1 MAYALHEQAS
11 QETLVSLLQL
21 DPAPI
26 ESPYAEDEKDLQF
39 SPEDDAE
46 HTKPTTAGSPTPLG
60 LSRSNSHASHNSI
73 YYLTRIQKYSS
84 YLIPVFTTIHLANTS
99 LIPLITRSVPA
110 SETYLLQA
118 RELYQT
124 TLTEP
129 LLVTLPIAAHIASG
143 LALRLIRRSQNLARY
158 GGSTPGMYALARSR
172 TNSPSRHGDGNSS
185 SSNTRSHRHDASN
198 ARGKPQALR
207 IWPPLSWIATS
218 GYVLAGLVAAHA
230 CVNRLLP
237 LYVEGDS
244 ANIGLAYVAHGFARH
259 PFVSWTAYVAL
270 VAATAG
276 HTVWGAARWAGIA
289 PVAMGWRGAG
299 PRVEDKSVRRRRRR
313 AWWGVQGAVVAVAA
327 LWAAGGLGVVARGG
341 PTHGWVGKVYDSIY
355 DVLPW

>member
-1 MAYALHEQAS
+1 MAPNPHALHEHAS

-26 ESPYAEDEKDLQF
+26 ESPYAEDEKDLPPLPQDADL
-39 SPEDDAE
+39 EDSN
-46 HTKPTTAGSPTPLG
+46 TSTISGLPTPLG
-60 LSRSNSHASHNSI
+60 LSRSNSYGGGHGSI

-84 YLIPVFTTIHLANTS
+84 YLIPVFTTIHFANTS
-99 LIPLITRSVPA
+99 LIPLLTRSVPA
-110 SETYLLQA
+110 SETYLLQS

-124 TLTEP
+124 TFTEP

-143 LALRLIRRSQNLARY
+143 LALRLLRRAQNLARY

-172 TNSPSRHGDGNSS
+172 TNSPSRQSQVPAG
-185 SSNTRSHRHDASN
+185 RP
-198 ARGKPQALR
+198 KALR

-218 GYVLAGLVAAHA
+218 GYALAALVAGHVA
-230 CVNRLLP
+230 VNRLLP

-244 ANIGLAYVAHGFARH
+244 SNIGLAYVSHGFARH
-259 PFVSWTAYVAL
+259 PVVSWLAYTAL
-270 VAATAG
+270 IAATAG

-299 PRVEDKSVRRRRRR
+299 PRVEDKKDRRRRRR

-341 PTHGWVGKVYDSIY
+341 LTHGWVGKVYDGIL
-355 DVLPW
+355 DALPF

>member
-1 MAYALHEQAS
+1 MAHALHEQAS

-21 DPAPI
+21 DPSPI
-26 ESPYAEDEKDLQF
+26 ESPYAEDEKDLPPLQ
-39 SPEDDAE
+39 EDEAE
-46 HTKPTTAGSPTPLG
+46 HAKPTISGSPTPLG
-60 LSRSNSHASHNSI
+60 LSRSNSYGSHGSI

-124 TLTEP
+124 PLTEP
-129 LLVTLPIAAHIASG
+129 LLVTLPIVAHIASG
-143 LALRLIRRSQNLARY
+143 LALRLLRRAQNLARY

-172 TNSPSRHGDGNSS
+172 TNPPSQHGSS
-185 SSNTRSHRHDASN
+185 SSSSSHQTSGT
-198 ARGKPQALR
+198 ARGKPPALR

-218 GYVLAGLVAAHA
+218 GYVLAGLLTAHA
-230 CVNRLLP
+230 AVNRLLP

-244 ANIGLAYVAHGFARH
+244 SNIGLAFVAHGFARH
-259 PFVSWTAYVAL
+259 PLVSLVAYVSL
-270 VAATAG
+270 IAATAG

-341 PTHGWVGKVYDSIY
+341 LTQGWVGKVYDGIL

>member
-158 GGSTPGMYALARSR
+158 GGSTPGM
-172 TNSPSRHGDGNSS
+172 
-185 SSNTRSHRHDASN
+185 
-198 ARGKPQALR
+198 
-207 IWPPLSWIATS
+207 
-218 GYVLAGLVAAHA
+218 
-230 CVNRLLP
+230 
-237 LYVEGDS
+237 
-244 ANIGLAYVAHGFARH
+244 
-259 PFVSWTAYVAL
+259 
-270 VAATAG
+270 
-276 HTVWGAARWAGIA
+276 
-289 PVAMGWRGAG
+289 
-299 PRVEDKSVRRRRRR
+299 